1 MELAPIEQAVTKMA
15 SRLGKPTPSRF
26 VDKPVLFHGANL
38 YLQAFF
44 DLDSERSQGY
54 GTVGRIPWS
63 AIQHYV
69 TVVGLSYEQECNL
82 HFLIK
87 RMDAA
92 HMERIHAAGKRGAK

>member
-15 SRLGKPTPSRF
+15 ARLGKPTPSRF
-26 VDKPVLFHGANL
+26 ANKPILLPGANL
-38 YLQAFF
+38 YMHAFH

-63 AIQHYV
+63 AIHLYIS
-69 TVVGLSYEQECNL
+69 VVGLDYEQECNM

-87 RMDAA
+87 HMDAA
-92 HMERIHAAGKRGAK
+92 HMERLHAMSKRGA